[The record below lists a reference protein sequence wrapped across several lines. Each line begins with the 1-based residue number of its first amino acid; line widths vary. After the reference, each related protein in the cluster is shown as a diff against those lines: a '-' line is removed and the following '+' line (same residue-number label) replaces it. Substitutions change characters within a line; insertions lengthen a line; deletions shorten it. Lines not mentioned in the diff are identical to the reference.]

1 MGTWECRDCLKA
13 HLGSLH
19 LQDEAGVVTG
29 AISQRGMA
37 CQLRSPSGGQG
48 NVGPPCSL
56 PGAPPQPQKATQSAH
71 SLWHLCLN
79 HCYRQQ
85 RFLGFRCSRGML
97 WLPGQKPCTP
107 AQDLPPAPGRPQT
120 ATPPSYRAA
129 HHRRGC
135 GGSVLTEFSF
145 TQDDTAHWDVT
156 HQTLHKWAWWVHI
169 STSLCVYLFDN
180 DHVLICH
187 TRRIGS
193 IKDSPL
199 GKQSPTIN
207 KGGGAEALN
216 RLTLHLQQPHPS

>member
-1 MGTWECRDCLKA
+1 MFTSRGTATAPEGDTVRSLAVAPVFKPLLQA
-13 HLGSLH
+13 TAILG
-19 LQDEAGVVTG
+19 V
-29 AISQRGMA
+29 
-37 CQLRSPSGGQG
+37 
-48 NVGPPCSL
+48 
-56 PGAPPQPQKATQSAH
+56 
-71 SLWHLCLN
+71 
-79 HCYRQQ
+79 
-85 RFLGFRCSRGML
+85 RCSRGML
-97 WLPGQKPCTP
+97 WLPGQNPCTP

-145 TQDDTAHWDVT
+145 TQDDTAHWDVI
-156 HQTLHKWAWWVHI
+156 HQTLHKWARWVHI

-207 KGGGAEALN
+207 NKGGGGGTQQANPPPPATTPFLDI
-216 RLTLHLQQPHPS
+216 RRVDIFSPLAYLTNY